1 MSPSTQTQKGG
12 RGSRKGTRKTPC
24 MGGSAVTQSAPV
36 KGGSALEPA
45 PVKGGSDLAPAPVK
59 GGNHAGKD
67 ATMVKGGNHAEKVA
81 PIVKG
86 GNDDEKDVPMVKGG
100 NDDEKVA
107 PMVKGGKS
115 GEVCGKAYCV
125 KCQKKNM
132 AMVKCRNVTS
142 KNGRNMLKGICK
154 KCGTKMNKFI

>member
-12 RGSRKGTRKTPC
+12 RGSRKGTRKTTC
-24 MGGSAVTQSAPV
+24 MGGSALA
-36 KGGSALEPA
+36 PA
-45 PVKGGSDLAPAPVK
+45 PVKGGSDLAPVPVK
-59 GGNHAGKD
+59 GGSAEKD
-67 ATMVKGGNHAEKVA
+67 AHMVKGGNHDGNVA
-81 PIVKG
+81 H
-86 GNDDEKDVPMVKGG
+86 MVKGG
-100 NDDEKVA
+100 NHDGNVA

-142 KNGRNMLKGICK
+142 KNGRSMLKGICK

>member
-1 MSPSTQTQKGG
+1 
-12 RGSRKGTRKTPC
+12 
-24 MGGSAVTQSAPV
+24 MGGSALA
-36 KGGSALEPA
+36 PA
-45 PVKGGSDLAPAPVK
+45 PVKGGSDLAPVPVK
-59 GGNHAGKD
+59 GGSAEKD
-67 ATMVKGGNHAEKVA
+67 AHMVKGGNHDGNVA
-81 PIVKG
+81 H
-86 GNDDEKDVPMVKGG
+86 MVKGG
-100 NDDEKVA
+100 NHDGNVAHMVKGGNHDGKVA

-142 KNGRNMLKGICK
+142 KNGRSMLKGICK